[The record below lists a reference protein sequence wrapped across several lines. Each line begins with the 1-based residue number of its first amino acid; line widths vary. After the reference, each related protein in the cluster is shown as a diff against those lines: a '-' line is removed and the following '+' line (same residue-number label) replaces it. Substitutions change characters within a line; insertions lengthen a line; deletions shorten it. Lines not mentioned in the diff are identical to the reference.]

1 MPAWNSSTNFHP
13 ITAIPDFRIGFASVR
28 KEKED
33 ALEKSRSINVHTLI
47 DSAYNKAKLVN
58 LKKEIL
64 HNLKKEI
71 LQSLRRD
78 IKNCFTMSLILLNRY
93 TRTRLENQTLGLM
106 TILNIYQRN

>member
-13 ITAIPDFRIGFASVR
+13 ITAIPDFRIGFASVG

-33 ALEKSRSINVHTLI
+33 ALEKSRSMNVHTLI
-47 DSAYNKAKLVN
+47 DSAYNKVKLV
-58 LKKEIL
+58 
-64 HNLKKEI
+64 NLKKEI